1 MLAQLEGFCSACFVS
16 NPIFLCF
23 ELSVRPS
30 LASKVNPAVVQAQSV
45 AKEFLLAPG
54 PSSNEDVSVCLSP
67 TTCDFLL
74 LIVTHMLC

>member
-54 PSSNEDVSVCLSP
+54 PQQQ
-67 TTCDFLL
+67 
-74 LIVTHMLC
+74 